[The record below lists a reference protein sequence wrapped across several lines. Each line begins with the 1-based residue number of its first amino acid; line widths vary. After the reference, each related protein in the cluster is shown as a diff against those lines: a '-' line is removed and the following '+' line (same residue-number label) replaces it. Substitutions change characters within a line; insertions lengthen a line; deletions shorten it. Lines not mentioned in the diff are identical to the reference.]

1 MNYTEF
7 DQAKLVINPIQLI
20 INPRQPKIAKL
31 MNTLRGP
38 SLPMMQQPLAQSTT
52 AFLKKHALE
61 RQRET
66 PNPASYIDKRAT
78 SNTTP

>member
-38 SLPMMQQPLAQSTT
+38 TFPMMQQPLAQSTT
-52 AFLKKHALE
+52 TFL
-61 RQRET
+61 QRET